1 EDGIRDRNVT
11 GVQTCALPIWPC
23 WIISSRADFAAPG
36 AAVADTRGCRRTAV
50 RCAPRSTSCSA
61 IGRWHMAMRWRAALP
76 RLTGWTGATRA
87 SCARS
92 LRRCST
98 TPNDGSVRMDI
109 TAEFDASALSP
120 VAAHIVELI
129 GLDAAIVLFERYG
142 GVRVYIP
149 ETVTAEH
156 ALTHLLGLPAARGLA
171 AYYGREYV
179 DIPKGLAALLAAR
192 NARIIAEHQ
201 GGRTVRDLAL

>member
-1 EDGIRDRNVT
+1 
-11 GVQTCALPIWPC
+11 
-23 WIISSRADFAAPG
+23 
-36 AAVADTRGCRRTAV
+36 
-50 RCAPRSTSCSA
+50 
-61 IGRWHMAMRWRAALP
+61 
-76 RLTGWTGATRA
+76 
-87 SCARS
+87 
-92 LRRCST
+92 
-98 TPNDGSVRMDI
+98 
-109 TAEFDASALSP
+109 ALSP

-201 GGRTVRDLAL
+201 GGRTVRDLALSYDLTERRIYYILATSRNISSAQRSLF